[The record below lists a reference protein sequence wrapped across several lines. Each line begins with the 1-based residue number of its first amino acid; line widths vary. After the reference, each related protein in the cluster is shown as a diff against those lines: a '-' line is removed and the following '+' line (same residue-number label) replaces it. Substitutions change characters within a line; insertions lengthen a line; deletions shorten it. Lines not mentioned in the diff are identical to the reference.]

1 MTIKVVEVIK
11 QLYKDNEAQ
20 FTLGNVTTG
29 WLENNMGVRQG
40 CVMSPTLF
48 NIYLEELLTRIRK
61 SGKGVTI
68 GDRKL
73 GCLAY
78 ADDVVLMTEN
88 RRDMDDLLEITKNYG
103 REWNLRFS
111 ARKCKAMEYN
121 STGKSQWV
129 LGNIILEVVEKYT
142 YLGIEVGKEGIGEE
156 KQRKINEG
164 KARRMAGMIINGG
177 SRLVN
182 KYEVGRSLWK
192 GIALPYCLYGVEI
205 TTYRENDL
213 MQLEKVQNIVG
224 RWGLGA
230 PRSTAVEAIRG
241 DMGWSTFKERVVKG
255 KLGFLKKIESM
266 NEERW
271 AKKVME
277 EGRTGSSWK
286 RETTR
291 WKRRENLEEDWNNK
305 GFKEIKKQVEGNG
318 LSRWKAGMREKSTLK
333 WYRRKQKPEGISW
346 HVGEW
351 GSKLLFKA
359 RYQGLWK

>member
-1 MTIKVVEVIK
+1 M
-11 QLYKDNEAQ
+11 
-20 FTLGNVTTG
+20 
-29 WLENNMGVRQG
+29 
-40 CVMSPTLF
+40 
-48 NIYLEELLTRIRK
+48 
-61 SGKGVTI
+61 TI
-68 GDRKL
+68 GDKKL
-73 GCLAY
+73 GRFGLCRW
-78 ADDVVLMTEN
+78 DVVVLMTEN

-103 REWNLRFS
+103 REWNLRFG

-129 LGNIILEVVEKYT
+129 LGNNILEVVEKYT
-142 YLGIEVGKEGIGEE
+142 YLGIEVGQEGIGEE

-305 GFKEIKKQVEGNG
+305 GFKKVKKKQVEDNG

-346 HVGEW
+346 HVGDW

-359 RYQGLWK
+359 RSGILEVMGKNREEQDKNCRLHDGEIEAIEHLIK